1 MVGSAS
7 RDHRADQR
15 KEVSGDGTLGQS
27 CDAPEGGAGEGRSF
41 NVDTNTF
48 VEGRM
53 TVVAMLKQQYR
64 HIVDYLTAVCGAALC
79 GEIEPSLLP
88 IPADIEQLMR
98 PAA

>member
-1 MVGSAS
+1 MQAMAALCSGAYHLSNRTSVSVLGCKGSFGTQRAEGS
-7 RDHRADQR
+7 R
-15 KEVSGDGTLGQS
+15 
-27 CDAPEGGAGEGRSF
+27 
-41 NVDTNTF
+41 F

-79 GEIEPSLLP
+79 GETAPSLLP